1 MPQPYH
7 PKHPQNTP
15 LLPPHTALHTPYTS
29 PSTLPTDPK
38 IRQNKHR
45 DKPLKTYPLFQNC
58 KLLTCINT
66 KPPPQNELY
75 SRIIFIPTHHQPS
88 QHTTLQPT
96 LHTTHKHPSQH
107 PTTQPNTPPTNTP
120 HNHPNTKNKNPT
132 KHKKNPPAQ
141 TPAGPKTRTKNYP
154 DKQHTAAKLLT
165 TPTTHTTSSP
175 NTEPLR

>member
-7 PKHPQNTP
+7 PKHPHNTP

-29 PSTLPTDPK
+29 PSTLPTGPK
-38 IRQNKHR
+38 ISQNKHR
-45 DKPLKTYPLFQNC
+45 DKPSKTCSLFKNC
-58 KLLTCINT
+58 KLLTSINT

-107 PTTQPNTPPTNTP
+107 PTTQPNTPPTMP
-120 HNHPNTKNKNPT
+120 AYNHPNTKNKNPT
-132 KHKKNPPAQ
+132 KHKKEPASTNTSRPQ
-141 TPAGPKTRTKNYP
+141 TKTKNYP
-154 DKQHTAAKLLT
+154 DKQHTAAKTLT
-165 TPTTHTTSSP
+165 SPTA
-175 NTEPLR
+175 